1 MEENQRPDLGEDY
14 NEYEDEEYL
23 TKCVVD
29 TLKRTFYL
37 YSSQGDKKEVVCDT
51 VDEFMNVLEL
61 VRATCPDDRL
71 VYTEPLSGKIDF

>member
-1 MEENQRPDLGEDY
+1 MEENQRPDLGED
-14 NEYEDEEYL
+14 NSEYDDEEYL
-23 TKCVVD
+23 TKCVAD
-29 TLKRTFYL
+29 TLKRTFYI
-37 YSSQGDKKEVVCDT
+37 YSSKGDTKTVECDT